1 MASKNARSSF
11 FVLDNMNFDNFVDV
25 KGPVA
30 IIAILESGIKR
41 ADGSP
46 KQLMTDMHAHV
57 VEIAGAQ
64 TRELKKQLTTIDH
77 VISATQ
83 LGAQLR
89 VLVKKD
95 VQDPVEFI
103 KQQSFCQDAW
113 QVNSVRPSLE
123 DVFVTC
129 TGQGRQ

>member
-1 MASKNARSSF
+1 
-11 FVLDNMNFDNFVDV
+11 
-25 KGPVA
+25 
-30 IIAILESGIKR
+30 
-41 ADGSP
+41 
-46 KQLMTDMHAHV
+46 MTDMHAHV

-64 TRELKKQLTTIDH
+64 TRDLKKQLATIEH

-103 KQQSFCQDAW
+103 KQQSFCQDTW

>member
-1 MASKNARSSF
+1 
-11 FVLDNMNFDNFVDV
+11 
-25 KGPVA
+25 
-30 IIAILESGIKR
+30 
-41 ADGSP
+41 
-46 KQLMTDMHAHV
+46 MHAYV

-64 TRELKKQLTTIDH
+64 TRELKKQLATIDQ

-95 VQDPVEFI
+95 VKDPVEFI
-103 KQQSFCQDAW
+103 KQQSFCKDTW
-113 QVNSVRPSLE
+113 QVNIVRPSLE